1 MPCATQP
8 SGCGGTIIYERK
20 SKMFLTR
27 FRKKAAMPE
36 ESNRING
43 WKDMYEGKHPS
54 GVTTLNLPAAISSE
68 LARLVTIEMKAEAS
82 GSEAAKA
89 ALEKLVPKL
98 RSDTELAC
106 ALGGGMFRPYFK
118 NGGISVEFIP
128 ADRFVITSFDDEG
141 APDGCIF
148 TDRFK
153 DGDRYYT
160 RLEEHKIIPEGYEVT
175 NRAYVS
181 KTVSADFGTP
191 VNLSSVERWKNL
203 SERVVIQKIHR
214 PLFVYFKM
222 PFADNKSMTSK
233 LGVSVFDRASGLIAE
248 ADKQFSRLLWEF
260 EGGELA
266 IDASV
271 DALRFNERG
280 VAEAP
285 KLSKRLFRGLGID
298 AGDHDLYSVFS
309 PELRDESIINGLNE
323 ILMRIEDTCGLA
335 RGTFSNAVCE
345 AKTATE
351 IKILNQRSYSTVCDI
366 QNALKFAL
374 ERVAEV
380 CAEIAA
386 LYGIE
391 PLGKPQLSVE
401 FDDSIVTDRG
411 AEFEEKLKL
420 VQAEIMTADEMREWY
435 FGKKRRKIENR

>member
-1 MPCATQP
+1 
-8 SGCGGTIIYERK
+8 
-20 SKMFLTR
+20 MFLTR

-36 ESNRING
+36 ESNRINE

-68 LARLVTIEMKAEAS
+68 LARLVTIEMKAEVS
-82 GSEAAKA
+82 GSEAAKT
-89 ALEKLVPKL
+89 ALQKLLPKL
-98 RSDTELAC
+98 RSETELAC

-128 ADRFVITSFDDEG
+128 ADRFLITSFDDEG
-141 APDGCIF
+141 VPDGCIF
-148 TDRFK
+148 IDRFK
-153 DGDRYYT
+153 DGDRYFT
-160 RLEEHKIIPEGYEVT
+160 RLEEHKITTEGYEVT

-191 VNLSSVERWKNL
+191 VNLSSVDRWKNL

-214 PLFVYFKM
+214 PFFVYFKM

-233 LGVSVFDRASGLIAE
+233 LGVSVFDRAAALIAE
-248 ADKQFSRLLWEF
+248 ADRQFSRLLWEF

-335 RGTFSNAVCE
+335 RGTFSNVTSE

-351 IKILNQRSYSTVCDI
+351 VRILNQRSYSTVCDI
-366 QNALKFAL
+366 QNELKFAL
-374 ERVAEV
+374 ERVADV

-401 FDDSIVTDRG
+401 FDDSIVTDRS

-420 VQAEIMTADEMREWY
+420 VQAEIMTADEMRAWY
-435 FGKKRRKIENR
+435 FGKEEPISQAARISEH